1 MSPDLA
7 TRQIHLD
14 FHTGPWV
21 PDVGAEFDARSFAET
36 LAAARVN
43 SVTLFAKCHHGHLY
57 YDTRRPER
65 HPGMAA
71 GLDLLGEQVEAC
83 RSRGI
88 RTPIYVSVQCD
99 EYAANTHPQWLA
111 RNPDG
116 TAVGRRP
123 LSADAGAWQILD
135 MSSPY
140 AEFLAEQLVEVVRRF
155 RPVDG
160 LFLDMCWDQP
170 SVSNWAVDGMRR
182 SGLDPA
188 NAVDRQRYARQVS
201 LAYMQRYNDLIER
214 ENGSLPRVWYN
225 SRPKTNL
232 AAEARLLK
240 HIEIEALPTGGWG
253 YTYFPLNVRWSR
265 NFGLPFIGMTARF
278 HKSWSDFGGF
288 KPPAA
293 LKYELSQMIAHG
305 GGCSVGDQLHPRGR
319 LDAEAYRLIGQAYAH
334 VKACEP
340 HCVGQAAITEVAVLR
355 DPEGEY
361 AVQPGGTLEGVVR
374 LLQQLHVQFD
384 LVAPGTDVGR
394 FAVVVVSDVV
404 VLTESWSAWL
414 EAYAAR
420 GGRVV
425 LAGGQAVT
433 SASEALRRLAGVGG
447 VKAPDSKTPFFRF
460 DGTAVPGAPV
470 SDVVA
475 YDSTLYLTATAGAV
489 TPAHI
494 VNPYFDRSWD
504 RFCGHN
510 QTPPAHPTGF
520 VPVTVGDAGAGFGF
534 DPFRAFATHGQ
545 VATRQLFAA
554 VLARLLPRPLVRSD
568 APTHAELSVTR
579 GGGRTVVHVLS
590 YAPQRRTPGL
600 DIVEEATPLVGGRV
614 ALRWDA
620 DRPPV
625 RVTRQP
631 ANEAMA
637 FEVRD
642 GYATFELTS
651 TAGHDLIVLE

>member
-1 MSPDLA
+1 M
-7 TRQIHLD
+7 
-14 FHTGPWV
+14 
-21 PDVGAEFDARSFAET
+21 PDVGAEFDALSFAET

-65 HPGMAA
+65 HPGLVA
-71 GLDLLGEQVEAC
+71 GLDLLGKQVEAC

-99 EYAANTHPQWLA
+99 EYAANTHPEWLA

-116 TAVGRRP
+116 TSVGRKP
-123 LSADAGAWQILD
+123 LSSDSGAWQILD

-140 AEFLAEQLVEVVRRF
+140 ADFLAEQLVEVVRRF

-170 SVSNWAVDGMRR
+170 SVSKWAVDGMRR

-188 NAVDRQRYARQVS
+188 NPRDRQRYARQVS

-305 GGCSVGDQLHPRGR
+305 GGCSVGDQLHPRGT

-334 VKACEP
+334 VEACEA
-340 HCVGQAAITEVAVLR
+340 HCLGQTAVTEVAVLR
-355 DPEGEY
+355 DPEGDY
-361 AVQPGGTLEGVVR
+361 SIQPGGTLEGVIR

-384 LVAPGTDVGR
+384 LVPPGAGVGR
-394 FAVVVVSDVV
+394 FAVVVVPDVV
-404 VLTESWSAWL
+404 VLTEAGSAWL
-414 EAYAAR
+414 EAYAAG

-425 LAGGQAVT
+425 LAGGQALT
-433 SASEALRRLAGVGG
+433 SASETLRRLAGVRE
-447 VKAPDSKTPFFRF
+447 VNAPESKTPFFRF
-460 DGTAVPGAPV
+460 DPVAVPGAPV

-489 TPAHI
+489 TPVHI

-510 QTPPAHPTGF
+510 QTPPAELTRF
-520 VPVTVGDAGAGFGF
+520 VPVTLGENGAAFGF
-534 DPFRAFATHGQ
+534 DPFKSFASHGQ
-545 VATRQLFAA
+545 VATRQLFGA
-554 VLARLLPRPLVRSD
+554 VLARLLPRPLVRSN
-568 APTHAELSVTR
+568 APTHVELSVTR

-590 YAPQRRTPGL
+590 YVPQRRTPGL
-600 DIVEEATPLVGGRV
+600 DIVEEASPLVGVRV
-614 ALRWDA
+614 ALRWDQP
-620 DRPPV
+620 RPPT

-631 ANEAMA
+631 VNEALG
-637 FEVRD
+637 FQVTD
-642 GYATFELTS
+642 GYVTFELTS